1 MSDQARTSN
10 HSKGGLIP
18 IINVRSDTQT
28 LPTPAMRKAIY
39 DAVLGDDTYDEDPTV
54 QEFEALAARMMGKD
68 AALLVLS
75 GNMGNLTALMAHA
88 SPGDEVLIDPESHI
102 FYYEVGGLANIA
114 GLMPM
119 PVASHQGML
128 DPADVAAAIRRP
140 NLHYPSTR
148 LLCLEN
154 THNRSGGRVVP
165 LGLHQELCRVA
176 HDHGLAVHL
185 DGARIFNAAIAAG
198 CEVSEYTRDV
208 DSIQV
213 CLTKGLGCPLGSFV
227 AGSRE
232 FVDKVDRARKRLGGG
247 MRQAGIIAAAGIYA
261 LTHNVTRLAD
271 DHRRAKTLARKMN
284 EIPALSVDL
293 TTVESN
299 MVYIDHSATGLSSSE
314 FAARL
319 HTVGVIV
326 STRPPR
332 HIRMCT
338 NLHHDDAMVEEI
350 DRRVR
355 QSLLNTE
362 SLSV

>member
-1 MSDQARTSN
+1 ME
-10 HSKGGLIP
+10 

-28 LPTPAMRKAIY
+28 LPTPAMREAIFN
-39 DAVLGDDTYDEDPTV
+39 AVLGDDTYDEDPTV
-54 QEFEALAARMMGKD
+54 QEFEALAAKMVGKE

-88 SPGDEVLIDPESHI
+88 SHGDEVLIDPDSHI

-119 PVASHQGML
+119 PVPSHRGML
-128 DPADVAAAIRRP
+128 DPSELAAAIRP
-140 NLHYPSTR
+140 ANLHHPRPR

-165 LGLHQELCRVA
+165 LALHRDLCRVA

-185 DGARIFNAAIAAG
+185 DGARIFNAAIAEG
-198 CEVSEYTRDV
+198 CTAADYTRDV

-227 AGSRE
+227 AGDRNFIE
-232 FVDKVDRARKRLGGG
+232 RVDRARKRLGGG

-261 LTHNVTRLAD
+261 LQNNIERLAD
-271 DHRRAKTLARKMN
+271 DHRLARRLAQRLT
-284 EIPALSVDL
+284 ELPGLSVDL
-293 TTVESN
+293 ETVESN
-299 MVYIDHSATGLSSSE
+299 MVYINHEKSGLSSSE
-314 FAARL
+314 FAKRL
-319 HTVGVIV
+319 KAAGVIV
-326 STRPPR
+326 SLRPPH

-338 NLHHDDAMVEEI
+338 HLHHNDEVVDQVVERV
-350 DRRVR
+350 RRV
-355 QSLLNTE
+355 
-362 SLSV
+362 LSRETVNA

>member
-1 MSDQARTSN
+1 MQ
-10 HSKGGLIP
+10 

-28 LPTPAMRKAIY
+28 LPTPAMREAIY
-39 DAVLGDDTYDEDPTV
+39 RAPLGDDTYDEDPTV
-54 QEFEALAARMMGKD
+54 QEFENLAATMVGKE
-68 AALLVLS
+68 AALLVIS
-75 GNMGNLTALMAHA
+75 GNMGNLTALMAHGA
-88 SPGDEVLIDPESHI
+88 PGDEVLIDPESHI

-119 PVASHQGML
+119 PVASRKGLL
-128 DPADVAAAIRRP
+128 DPGDVAAAIRRP
-140 NLHYPSTR
+140 NLHYPIAR

-165 LGLHQELCRVA
+165 LALHRDLCRVA

-198 CEVSEYTRDV
+198 CSATDYAREV

-232 FVDKVDRARKRLGGG
+232 FIERVDRARKRLGGG

-261 LTHNVTRLAD
+261 LKNHVERLAD
-271 DHRRAKTLARKMN
+271 DHRRAKRLAERLSK
-284 EIPALSVDL
+284 IRGLSVDL
-293 TTVESN
+293 ETVESN
-299 MVYIDHSATGLSSSE
+299 MVYIDHSATGLTSGD
-314 FAARL
+314 FANVLKVA
-319 HTVGVIV
+319 GVIV
-326 STRPPR
+326 STRPPH

-338 NLHHDDAMVEEI
+338 NLHHDDDTI
-350 DRRVR
+350 DEVVRRVG
-355 QSLLNTE
+355 QALKS
-362 SLSV
+362 